1 MFLFRC
7 LREGKVYNALYYLQ
21 HDASTPSNP
30 RRPISLTTITSDA
43 HILLRLPRSFR
54 GPLLLKLRD
63 RKVRF
68 SDEVKAQI
76 TTFSEDK
83 GTNKCFLGDFVA
95 EEWGENGEEAW
106 GGDEVI
112 AETRDGNIFVWFD
125 DEVGHEKPKGFFKK
139 VFGI

>member
-1 MFLFRC
+1 MLLATKDGKIEADLTLLPCSVPNSGKRVV
-7 LREGKVYNALYYLQ
+7 LYAKTSDGKVVFKLACFCSVPFLEKKILTLY

-30 RRPISLTTITSDA
+30 RRPISLATITSDA

-76 TTFSEDK
+76 TTF
-83 GTNKCFLGDFVA
+83 
-95 EEWGENGEEAW
+95 
-106 GGDEVI
+106 
-112 AETRDGNIFVWFD
+112 
-125 DEVGHEKPKGFFKK
+125 
-139 VFGI
+139 

>member
-1 MFLFRC
+1 M
-7 LREGKVYNALYYLQ
+7 
-21 HDASTPSNP
+21 
-30 RRPISLTTITSDA
+30 
-43 HILLRLPRSFR
+43 
-54 GPLLLKLRD
+54 LLKLRD

-83 GTNKCFLGDFVA
+83 GTNKCFLGEFVA